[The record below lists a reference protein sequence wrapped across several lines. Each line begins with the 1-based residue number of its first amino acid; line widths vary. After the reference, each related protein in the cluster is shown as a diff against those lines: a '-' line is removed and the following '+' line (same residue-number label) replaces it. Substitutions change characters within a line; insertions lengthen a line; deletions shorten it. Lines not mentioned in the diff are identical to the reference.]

1 MAAGFNEINPGVLAG
16 GGVWD
21 AVNGGEPNVTAL
33 HAMVGGVIGAI
44 AGWAVKDN
52 VLD

>member
-1 MAAGFNEINPGVLAG
+1 M
-16 GGVWD
+16 
-21 AVNGGEPNVTAL
+21 NGGEPNVTAL
-33 HAMVGGVIGAI
+33 HAMVGGVIGAV